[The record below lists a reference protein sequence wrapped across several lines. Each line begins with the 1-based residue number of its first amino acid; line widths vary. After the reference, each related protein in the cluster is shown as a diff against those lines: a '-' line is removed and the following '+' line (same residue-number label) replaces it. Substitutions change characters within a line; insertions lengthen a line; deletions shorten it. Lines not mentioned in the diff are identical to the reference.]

1 MKKLVVYAFV
11 LLFLLSRGEG
21 LIAQNSP
28 SDTSHTITPEKV
40 SVFEDFTPKKTYPAG
55 SSSSSPAVTH
65 KVSIPAWILKCN
77 PILLI
82 RGEAPIYLEHKLN
95 KSWSMEVAAGITF
108 TDYLKAVVMQGKP
121 LGQKDPNVNQLSGLT
136 SKMAIRYFTGHQA
149 GMGLYFSPEFGYVD
163 YRKDVSG
170 VYMASDG
177 RYTNGKLM
185 DEQRYYD
192 IKTLVGWQ
200 SSDPY
205 ENDFTF
211 DWYLGIGLRMGHED
225 NVMPDERNANVI
237 KVNSSDV
244 ANPLICLGLK
254 IGLGF

>member
-1 MKKLVVYAFV
+1 MKRLLIHAFV
-11 LLFLLSRGEG
+11 LLLLLSGGMG

-28 SDTSHTITPEKV
+28 SDTSKTVSPEKV
-40 SVFEDFTPKKTYPAG
+40 SVFEDFTPKRSYPTA
-55 SSSSSPAVTH
+55 SSSYSPPVIH
-65 KVSIPAWILKCN
+65 KATLPAFILKCN

-82 RGEAPIYLEHKLN
+82 RGQAPIYLEHKLS

-108 TDYLKAVVMQGKP
+108 TDYLKAVIMQGKP

-136 SKMAIRYFTGHQA
+136 GKMAIRYFTGHQA
-149 GMGLYFSPEFGYVD
+149 GEGLYFSPELGYVD

-170 VYMASDG
+170 VYMTPDG
-177 RYTNGKLM
+177 RYTNGKLL
-185 DEQRYYD
+185 DEQQYFD
-192 IKTLVGWQ
+192 IKALVGWQ

-211 DWYLGIGLRMGHED
+211 DWYLGLGLRMGHED
-225 NVMPDERNANVI
+225 NVVPDERNANVI

-244 ANPLICLGLK
+244 ANPLICLGVK